1 MTLDEMM
8 SEKARLQKELVQ
20 LNARLTIINHSG
32 DRRSIRNSQREYV
45 VTLKMKAESDLIDI
59 KERIRAHKA
68 KKNRGALADAVRF
81 TDYDPDKFIKE

>member
-59 KERIRAHKA
+59 KEKIRAHRA
-68 KKNRGALADAVRF
+68 RNRGSLGDAVRF